1 MVQTVISDKRIGGRI
16 ICTITA
22 HAVLDMIVADRC
34 PVSVTITVRSAESG
48 SNAKGEDRSIA
59 EAMPEHEP
67 AIHEPMPE
75 REPVS
80 KAVPKHESMSAHHG
94 HLLNIGSGRAV
105 KKGKRAA

>member
-1 MVQTVISDKRIGGRI
+1 MFDNGSCNTGHDRSRQVPRIRNHNR
-16 ICTITA
+16 T
-22 HAVLDMIVADRC
+22 LR
-34 PVSVTITVRSAESG
+34 RSG

-80 KAVPKHESMSAHHG
+80 EAVPKHESMSAHHG
-94 HLLNIGSGRAV
+94 HLLNIGSGRSV